1 MCEPIRPIQKSKT
14 FASQCLNLPEF
25 IDFFSN
31 TETSTF
37 HHHFSYPN
45 ARKENESNESKLK
58 DLKYELD

>member
-1 MCEPIRPIQKSKT
+1 MLE
-14 FASQCLNLPEF
+14 FARIF
-25 IDFFSN
+25 DFFSN

>member
-25 IDFFSN
+25 IDFF
-31 TETSTF
+31 F
-37 HHHFSYPN
+37 QIQKHHHFSYPN